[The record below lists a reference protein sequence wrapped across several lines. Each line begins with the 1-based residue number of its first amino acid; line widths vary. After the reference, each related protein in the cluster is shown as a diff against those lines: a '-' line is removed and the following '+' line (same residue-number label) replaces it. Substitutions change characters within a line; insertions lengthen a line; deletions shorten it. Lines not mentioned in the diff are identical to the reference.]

1 MLGENE
7 FCYVKQFPAPFYFFF
22 HTDKYR
28 REQIVYAK
36 KLIKDFSHKLGKFMV
51 NLFKETAVLT
61 EKSRK
66 TAKEKGKIEAH
77 IELLKSHL
85 NPYKSL
91 VNWVKKVSESI
102 HATLIEVRKKKWL
115 RFIFCVFYP
124 FCLPFFRVMSKTS
137 PRYTKSC

>member
-1 MLGENE
+1 
-7 FCYVKQFPAPFYFFF
+7 
-22 HTDKYR
+22 
-28 REQIVYAK
+28 
-36 KLIKDFSHKLGKFMV
+36 MV
-51 NLFKETAVLT
+51 NLFKETAVIA

-91 VNWVKKVSESI
+91 VNWVKKVSEPL
-102 HATLIEVRKKKWL
+102 HATLIEVNNKSTVISVLINFLLPSSSL
-115 RFIFCVFYP
+115 RAT
-124 FCLPFFRVMSKTS
+124 SKMS

>member
-1 MLGENE
+1 M
-7 FCYVKQFPAPFYFFF
+7 YYYSFFF
-22 HTDKYR
+22 FLN
-28 REQIVYAK
+28 REQLVYAK

-51 NLFKETAVLT
+51 GLFKETYVLT

-91 VNWVKKVSESI
+91 MNWVKKASGSL
-102 HATLIEVRKKKWL
+102 HATLVEVKSKY
-115 RFIFCVFYP
+115 VFYKRLY
-124 FCLPFFRVMSKTS
+124 FICFFFFV
-137 PRYTKSC
+137 CVCVC

>member
-1 MLGENE
+1 MSS
-7 FCYVKQFPAPFYFFF
+7 V
-22 HTDKYR
+22 T
-28 REQIVYAK
+28 EQIVYAK

-51 NLFKETAVLT
+51 NLFKEAAVIT

-91 VNWVKKVSESI
+91 VIWVKEVSESL
-102 HATLIEVRKKKWL
+102 HTTLIEVKETH
-115 RFIFCVFYP
+115 F
-124 FCLPFFRVMSKTS
+124 
-137 PRYTKSC
+137 